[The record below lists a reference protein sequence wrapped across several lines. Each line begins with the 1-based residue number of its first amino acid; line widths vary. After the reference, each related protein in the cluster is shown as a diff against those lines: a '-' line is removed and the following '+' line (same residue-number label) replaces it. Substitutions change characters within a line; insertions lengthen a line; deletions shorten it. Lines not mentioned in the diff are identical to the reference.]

1 MNLLNALFVG
11 GVAACAVYGLVCLLS
26 YACDLE
32 ETIDERAE
40 REVLDHLPDVRKM
53 GGRDVTEAMG
63 EDYRYDNRQKYSE

>member
-1 MNLLNALFVG
+1 MNLLNGIFLG

-40 REVLDHLPDVRKM
+40 RDATDHLPDVRKK
-53 GGRDVTEAMG
+53 VG
-63 EDYRYDNRQKYSE
+63 E